1 MRKIP
6 AVSDDAFQAV
16 LMDVVAHPMSS
27 MMSCSARIG
36 VPYKTVTY
44 AVRHM
49 VAEGALIRRRIGQ
62 IRGKGA
68 TYANFAVTARFL

>member
-16 LMDVVAHPMSS
+16 LMDVVVHPMSS
-27 MMSCSARIG
+27 MMSCADRIG
-36 VPYKTVTY
+36 VSYKTVTY

-49 VAEGALIRRRIGQ
+49 VKEGALIRRRIGQ
-62 IRGKGA
+62 IPGKGA

>member
-6 AVSDDAFQAV
+6 AVTDDAFQAV
-16 LMDVVAHPMSS
+16 LIDVMAHPMSS
-27 MMSCSARIG
+27 MKSCAARTG

-49 VAEGALIRRRIGQ
+49 VREGALIRRRIGQ

>member
-6 AVSDDAFQAV
+6 PVSDDDFQAV
-16 LMDVVAHPMSS
+16 LMDVVVHPMSS
-27 MMSCSARIG
+27 MMSCAARIG

>member
-6 AVSDDAFQAV
+6 AVSDDDFQAV

-27 MMSCSARIG
+27 MMSCAARIG

>member
-6 AVSDDAFQAV
+6 AVSDDDFQAV

-27 MMSCSARIG
+27 MMSCAARIG

-49 VAEGALIRRRIGQ
+49 VKEGALIRRRIGQ
-62 IRGKGA
+62 IPGKGA

>member
-16 LMDVVAHPMSS
+16 LVDVMAHPMSS
-27 MMSCSARIG
+27 MMACSDRIG
-36 VPYKTVTY
+36 VPYHTVTY

-62 IRGKGA
+62 IPGKGA
-68 TYANFAVTARFL
+68 TYANLAVTARFL

>member
-6 AVSDDAFQAV
+6 AVSDDDFQAV

-27 MMSCSARIG
+27 MMSCGARIG

-62 IRGKGA
+62 IPGKGA

>member
-6 AVSDDAFQAV
+6 AVSDDDFQAV
-16 LMDVVAHPMSS
+16 LIDVMAHPMSS
-27 MMSCSARIG
+27 MMSCAARIG

-49 VAEGALIRRRIGQ
+49 VKEGALIRRRIGQ
-62 IRGKGA
+62 IPGKGA

>member
-16 LMDVVAHPMSS
+16 LIDVMAHPMSS
-27 MMSCSARIG
+27 MMSCSVRIG

-62 IRGKGA
+62 IPGKGA

>member
-6 AVSDDAFQAV
+6 AVSDDDFQAV

-27 MMSCSARIG
+27 MMSCAARIG
-36 VPYKTVTY
+36 VPYKPVTY

-49 VAEGALIRRRIGQ
+49 VKEGALIRRRIGQ
-62 IRGKGA
+62 IPGKGA

>member
-6 AVSDDAFQAV
+6 AVSDDDFQAV
-16 LMDVVAHPMSS
+16 LMDVVVHPMSS
-27 MMSCSARIG
+27 MMSCSARTG

-49 VAEGALIRRRIGQ
+49 VKEGALIRRRIGQ
-62 IRGKGA
+62 IPGKGA